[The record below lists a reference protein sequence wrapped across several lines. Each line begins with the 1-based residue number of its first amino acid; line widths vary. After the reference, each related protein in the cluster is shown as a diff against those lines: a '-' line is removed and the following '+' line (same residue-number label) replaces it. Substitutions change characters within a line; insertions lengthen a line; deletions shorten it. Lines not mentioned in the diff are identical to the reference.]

1 MNEKQ
6 AVDAA
11 RSATR
16 PFGTAQGKPDPS
28 APLRVDPTS
37 RQPFDTAQRKKG
49 TRAKEA
55 ATQVGGGLANQ
66 INSAS
71 DKLAHNT
78 LKAIAVQT
86 EAKVN
91 HALETGEFLQY
102 FDGLFT
108 NLDVGLN
115 SAIET
120 EYLMLEVLNE
130 SPKALLPEGSNGFSS
145 SN

>member
-1 MNEKQ
+1 MNEKDKQ
-6 AVDAA
+6 AVEAA
-11 RSATR
+11 KSA
-16 PFGTAQGKPDPS
+16 
-28 APLRVDPTS
+28 
-37 RQPFDTAQRKKG
+37 RQPDNRTPRQKG
-49 TRAKEA
+49 TRVKES

-130 SPKALLPEGSNGFSS
+130 SPKALPPGDSNGSSS